1 MRIDTIGAVTWIPLP
16 TQVNDYN
23 FEIEVTDGI
32 ASTLLQYSI
41 YVNAPPVIS
50 SRPPEIFILPEGEK
64 LDFSLESF
72 DLNSNTELEWKLL
85 SGPTEMTLNQ
95 QGGLNWSGS
104 DLGHHPYEIQLSDG
118 IDSVQWKASIYVNTP
133 PVFTSTPITVVPE
146 GERYEY
152 HLSAKD
158 ENTISPYDSLVENE
172 IIFSLAQGPD
182 SMKID
187 ENNILVWETEDN
199 PPGEYMAAVTVSD
212 GVDDA
217 IQVFPVFI
225 NSLPVITSL
234 DSITIQIGDTLNFQ
248 FEADDPN
255 LSDSLSFH
263 LDSLKS
269 GMKLNTFSGVL
280 NWIPSKDDLG
290 LHSFILEVKDGHGI
304 KGITIPFQVYA
315 YHPPRLTSELLS
327 EAFSGLEYA
336 VFLTAE
342 DMYGQ
347 KLSRPDAIKIDSA
360 TFSYYN
366 LSEYA
371 HQFKWT
377 PREIDKGDHELV
389 ILITD
394 DYGFTT
400 YHAHKL
406 SVFTN
411 PCVHCNNED
420 EEVPAD
426 STGN

>member
-1 MRIDTIGAVTWIPLP
+1 MHV
-16 TQVNDYN
+16 
-23 FEIEVTDGI
+23 
-32 ASTLLQYSI
+32 
-41 YVNAPPVIS
+41 
-50 SRPPEIFILPEGEK
+50 
-64 LDFSLESF
+64 
-72 DLNSNTELEWKLL
+72 
-85 SGPTEMTLNQ
+85 
-95 QGGLNWSGS
+95 
-104 DLGHHPYEIQLSDG
+104 
-118 IDSVQWKASIYVNTP
+118 
-133 PVFTSTPITVVPE
+133 
-146 GERYEY
+146 
-152 HLSAKD
+152 
-158 ENTISPYDSLVENE
+158 
-172 IIFSLAQGPD
+172 
-182 SMKID
+182 
-187 ENNILVWETEDN
+187 
-199 PPGEYMAAVTVSD
+199 
-212 GVDDA
+212 
-217 IQVFPVFI
+217 
-225 NSLPVITSL
+225 
-234 DSITIQIGDTLNFQ
+234 

-255 LSDSLSFH
+255 LSDTLSFH
-263 LDSLKS
+263 LDPLNT

-280 NWIPSKDDLG
+280 NWIPAEEDLG
-290 LHSFILEVKDGHGI
+290 LHSLSLEVKDGHGI
-304 KGITIPFQVYA
+304 KGISIPFQVYA

-347 KLSRPDAIKIDSA
+347 KLSRPEAIKIDSA
-360 TFSYYN
+360 TFSYYH

-400 YHAHKL
+400 HHAHKL

>member
-1 MRIDTIGAVTWIPLP
+1 
-16 TQVNDYN
+16 
-23 FEIEVTDGI
+23 
-32 ASTLLQYSI
+32 
-41 YVNAPPVIS
+41 
-50 SRPPEIFILPEGEK
+50 
-64 LDFSLESF
+64 
-72 DLNSNTELEWKLL
+72 
-85 SGPTEMTLNQ
+85 MTLNQ
-95 QGGLNWSGS
+95 QGGLNWNGS

-158 ENTISPYDSLVENE
+158 ENTISPYDALIENK

-182 SMKID
+182 SMIID

-199 PPGEYMAAVTVSD
+199 PPGEYMTAVTASD

-225 NSLPVITSL
+225 NSFPMITSL
-234 DSITIQIGDTLNFQ
+234 DSITVKIGDTLNFQ

-255 LSDSLSFH
+255 LSDTLSFH
-263 LDSLKS
+263 LDPLNP

-280 NWIPSKDDLG
+280 NWIPAEEDLG
-290 LHSFILEVKDGHGI
+290 LHSFSLEVKDGHGI

-360 TFSYYN
+360 TFSYYH